1 MELYNNKLDQ
11 YLQNMLKFG
20 DMKHKIYEH
29 IINELHDDNLF
40 VIENDLGNPYVG
52 IYVYNLH
59 ENLKE
64 FEIIV
69 NAAIENNNFDSATID
84 IIQNQKQEAE
94 SLVKLRLKHYQKLGK
109 QKAKEIIKA
118 NKQFERY
125 FISLYSTLNNISEN
139 ESNESL
145 QSKVDEINKALH
157 DEKHNYTVSE
167 FAENHIE
174 RLKELKHTLETGIQN
189 SFEVKRVEPGAAQSN
204 EDENRESNKYK
215 IGMLIAQGDI
225 NKYVEFTEDGNIK
238 GAKQGFSFPKITKEI
253 SEKLCIK
260 VDRLYLT
267 AAINDY
273 SNEKSNGDKNVFN
286 DLEIMQLIIN
296 DCEEKGTKVHPY
308 FLKRFEDLK
317 VKTI

>member
-1 MELYNNKLDQ
+1 MELYKNKLDQ
-11 YLQNMLKFG
+11 YLQNMLQFENL
-20 DMKHKIYEH
+20 KHNIYEY

-40 VIENDLGNPYVG
+40 VIENDLGNPYTG

-69 NAAIENNNFDSATID
+69 NTAIENNNFDSTTID

-94 SLVKLRLKHYQKLGK
+94 SLVKSRLKHYQKKGK

-174 RLKELKHTLETGIQN
+174 RLKELKQTFETRIQN
-189 SFEVKRVEPGAAQSN
+189 SFVVESIEPRAAQIKELQPIPENAKHIFTNDIGYNLFLEMHNVFKKDNSKYMSN
-204 EDENRESNKYK
+204 Y
-215 IGMLIAQGDI
+215 
-225 NKYVEFTEDGNIK
+225 
-238 GAKQGFSFPKITKEI
+238 SFLFWALTKENLI
-253 SEKLCIK
+253 YC
-260 VDRLYLT
+260 
-267 AAINDY
+267 
-273 SNEKSNGDKNVFN
+273 KNVAFVN
-286 DLEIMQLIIN
+286 FIGNEEFDISISRIN
-296 DCEEKGTKVHPY
+296 SNQKDKPY
-308 FLKRFEDLK
+308 DTRKTLFENLLKTF
-317 VKTI
+317 